1 MMKSKE
7 TKREEASIRVA
18 HRKTLTVRQQ
28 LESLDKILGKD
39 IGATKE
45 RLRLMELIK
54 YDEGDKSQGKEKEV
68 KKVKVKKG
76 EDPLKAKKQARRE
89 AKRNK
94 I

>member
-1 MMKSKE
+1 MKSTQQKQ
-7 TKREEASIRVA
+7 EEATIRQEL
-18 HRKTLTVRQQ
+18 RNKLTARQQ
-28 LESLDKILGKD
+28 LESLDKTLGKD

-54 YDEGDKSQGKEKEV
+54 YDEGDKPKKDV
-68 KKVKVKKG
+68 PKKVKVKKG
-76 EDPLKAKKQARRE
+76 EDPLKAKKQMRRE